1 VIRWFVD
8 KNFKY
13 LGNNKRNEV
22 GGIEMIYCCED
33 HVELALDVAVDE
45 SGSFPELNKVEN
57 KLSTTCE
64 YCQKEA
70 VYIVGNE

>member
-1 VIRWFVD
+1 VD
-8 KNFKY
+8 KIFYN
-13 LGNNKRNEV
+13 LGNNKLKGI
-22 GGIEMIYCCED
+22 GGIHMIYCCED

-57 KLSTTCE
+57 KLSTACE

>member
-1 VIRWFVD
+1 LWIKF
-8 KNFKY
+8 FIF
-13 LGNNKRNEV
+13 LGNNKPKGI
-22 GGIEMIYCCED
+22 GGKHMIFSCED

>member
-1 VIRWFVD
+1 VD
-8 KNFKY
+8 KIFCI
-13 LGNNKRNEV
+13 LGNNKLKRI
-22 GGIEMIYCCED
+22 GGIQMIYCCED
-33 HVELALDVAVDE
+33 HVELALDVIVDE